1 MTGLPEPFLA
11 DSVTKL
17 DDQALGR
24 VVVTGSHGG
33 VFAAY
38 TARKAGC
45 RAVIF
50 HDAGVGLDDA
60 GIGGLE
66 WLEAQ
71 GMAAATVG
79 HNSAPIGDAA
89 AMLLQGVISHANGRA
104 LELGVMAGMRCTQAA
119 DLLLAASQPSNGCP
133 DVREA
138 RHEETPILGGCR
150 LVLVDSAS
158 LVLDQDAD
166 QVVITGSHGALFGG
180 DPANALKANARLAVF
195 NDAGGAATSRLA
207 ALQDRGIAAATVRAS
222 SARIGDARST
232 WQQGVISA
240 CNPAAAALGAF
251 DGMPARDLVAMALR
265 GQV

>member
-1 MTGLPEPFLA
+1 MTGLPEPYLA

-17 DDQALGR
+17 GDQALGR
-24 VVVTGSHGG
+24 VLVTGSHGG

-45 RAVIF
+45 RAAIF

-60 GIGGLE
+60 GIGGLV

-71 GMAAATVG
+71 GMAAATVS

-89 AMLLQGVISHANGRA
+89 AMLAQGVISHANSRA
-104 LELGVMAGMRCTQAA
+104 LELGVRAGMRCGHAA
-119 DLLLAASQPSNGCP
+119 NLLQAASQPSDDCP

-138 RHEETPILGGCR
+138 RHEATPIPGGQR

-180 DPANALKANARLAVF
+180 DPANALKVHALLAVF
-195 NDAGGAATSRLA
+195 NDAGGAATSRLP
-207 ALQDRGIAAATVRAS
+207 ALQNRGIAAATVRAS
-222 SARIGDARST
+222 TARIGDARST

-240 CNPAAAALGAF
+240 YNPAAAALGAYE
-251 DGMPARDLVAMALR
+251 GMPLRDLVAMALR
-265 GQV
+265 EQD